1 MTKPNYKA
9 MTQQELKQYILT
21 HRDDKDA
28 IHEAVLRI
36 QKNGTTIDSSD
47 NLKQF
52 IEQKRLQDN
61 NS

>member
-9 MTQQELKQYILT
+9 MTQLELKQYIFT

-36 QKNGTTIDSSD
+36 QKNGTALGSSD
-47 NLKQF
+47 DLKQF

>member
-1 MTKPNYKA
+1 
-9 MTQQELKQYILT
+9 MTQLELRQYIIT

-36 QKNGTTIDSSD
+36 QKNGTKLDSSD
-47 NLKQF
+47 DLKRF
-52 IEQKRLQDN
+52 IEHKRLQDN